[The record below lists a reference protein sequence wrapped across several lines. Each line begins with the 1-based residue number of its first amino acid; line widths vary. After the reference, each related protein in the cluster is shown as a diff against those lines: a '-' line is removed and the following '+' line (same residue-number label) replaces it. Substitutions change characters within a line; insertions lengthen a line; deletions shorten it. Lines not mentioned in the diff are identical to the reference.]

1 MYNLMQRWEDE
12 SDEFH
17 LIMSFARRANAVKLI
32 AAHIQADE
40 WDIDVEGDVY
50 AQKRATARRYKIVEN
65 NNE

>member
-32 AAHIQADE
+32 VHTS
-40 WDIDVEGDVY
+40 
-50 AQKRATARRYKIVEN
+50 KRTSGTSMSKGTCTRRSALPLVDTR
-65 NNE
+65 